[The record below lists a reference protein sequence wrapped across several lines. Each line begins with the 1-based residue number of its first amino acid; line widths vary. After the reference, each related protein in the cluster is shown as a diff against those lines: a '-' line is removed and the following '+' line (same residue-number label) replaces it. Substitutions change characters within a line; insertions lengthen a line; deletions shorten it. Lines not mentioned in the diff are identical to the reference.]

1 MNKGTIQTVG
11 NMFTL
16 SAGDDIGSKTQCLSY
31 DAKNRPASFRD
42 VSTGT
47 LVECAYDYRGRR
59 CTKKVTVAGTATR
72 PLTFRHAEKG
82 LMLFYAFDG
91 NKNVSDLFFL
101 ALQNGIGAHYEYAP
115 FGAVT
120 RTSKA
125 TGSKVD
131 LIGANPWRF
140 SSEFYDSELDL
151 VYYNYR
157 HYSPTDGRWL
167 SRDPIQE
174 QGGLNLYAFVGNSG
188 VNNVDFLGE
197 IPGLLESTTVS
208 LIVRDQDVHR
218 VSAIKGYQACQ
229 KYNEIKPTCCCR
241 DGEATEDSYPIR
253 AKAICDAFV
262 ARYSVADQVIEPV
275 VCVADCLVAAEK
287 EIQKSNDCIKRN
299 NDRLVKHVNCYVN
312 CGFFLISSD
321 AVSVPARGWEIGI
334 FELLPDFLSYQWG
347 KIKFF
352 LSDW

>member
-1 MNKGTIQTVG
+1 MLAGVDVILLFSIVNG
-11 NMFTL
+11 NAFGL
-16 SAGDDIGSKTQCLSY
+16 GSTPPQM
-31 DAKNRPASFRD
+31 RTF
-42 VSTGT
+42 
-47 LVECAYDYRGRR
+47 RGR
-59 CTKKVTVAGTATR
+59 AGIPGRARRRRR
-72 PLTFRHAEKG
+72 PH
-82 LMLFYAFDG
+82 D
-91 NKNVSDLFFL
+91 
-101 ALQNGIGAHYEYAP
+101 P
-115 FGAVT
+115 
-120 RTSKA
+120 
-125 TGSKVD
+125 
-131 LIGANPWRF
+131 
-140 SSEFYDSELDL
+140 ELDL

-157 HYSPTDGRWL
+157 HYSPSDGRWL

>member
-1 MNKGTIQTVG
+1 MKTKLERSPRREQYAYGKRIIVSPLSPYAGTQTVIDPQG
-11 NMFTL
+11 WIFE
-16 SAGDDIGSKTQCLSY
+16 K
-31 DAKNRPASFRD
+31 
-42 VSTGT
+42 
-47 LVECAYDYRGRR
+47 E
-59 CTKKVTVAGTATR
+59 VTVSG
-72 PLTFRHAEKG
+72 PL
-82 LMLFYAFDG
+82 
-91 NKNVSDLFFL
+91 VSP
-101 ALQNGIGAHYEYAP
+101 ALG
-115 FGAVT
+115 
-120 RTSKA
+120 
-125 TGSKVD
+125 
-131 LIGANPWRF
+131 RF
-140 SSEFYDSELDL
+140 
-151 VYYNYR
+151 
-157 HYSPTDGRWL
+157 L

-208 LIVRDQDVHR
+208 LIVRDQDAHR